1 MEWQPIGLLLCLMVV
16 DYIMGTI
23 GHTMREG
30 FQSARQ
36 REGLLH
42 KLTYAVALV
51 VCVIVEQIM
60 SYIDLPMI
68 YAGLMF
74 SLCYVWIALTEIG
87 SILENLLLINPDLGD
102 KNFLKIFDRRSQ
114 DEQPTQPLPVIEVDE
129 GGKVTANE
137 QGN

>member
-1 MEWQPIGLLLCLMVV
+1 MEWQPIGLLLCLMAI

-68 YAGLMF
+68 YAGMMF
-74 SLCYVWIALTEIG
+74 SLCYVWIALSEIG

-137 QGN
+137 

>member
-1 MEWQPIGLLLCLMVV
+1 MEWQPIGLLLCLMVI

-51 VCVIVEQIM
+51 TCVIVEQIM

-68 YAGLMF
+68 YAGLML

-137 QGN
+137 

>member
-1 MEWQPIGLLLCLMVV
+1 MEWQPIGLLLCLMAI

-137 QGN
+137 